1 MPDIHSLRV
10 RQAAD
15 YLRYLSLIAI
25 EKAQSGHPG
34 LPLGCAD
41 LGVTLYRYYLK
52 HNPCQPQ
59 WPNRDR
65 FVLSAGHGSMLLYS
79 LLFMSGFPLTL
90 DDLNRFRQWQSRTP
104 GHPEFHAAL
113 GIETTTGP
121 LGQGFA
127 NAVGMAIAAKWR
139 AHRYNRPGYEL
150 FNNRVFCLVGDGCLM
165 EGISYEAASLAGH
178 LGLDNLVTIYDSN
191 RVTIDGHT
199 DITFT
204 EDVAARFRAQAWQV
218 AQVNGNDPQHFAAT
232 LDSLLPTPGKPKL
245 LIANTVIGSGLNRK
259 KDSSKIH
266 GAPAGV
272 EEIAYFVRHST
283 MKPVVAAAAGI
294 DPENDADG
302 LQAWLTLQAGSE
314 TPLLSH
320 PEALS
325 FMREDLMQQQNM
337 AAEWEKLWNRYQRE
351 FPQSAAEILQ
361 SRENGIPVD
370 LDSALAAYR
379 EDAADATRNMSG
391 RVLHLCAG
399 HIPFLV
405 GGSADLAGSAKATI
419 SDSAYLRAG
428 DFSGRNIAYG
438 VREHAMA
445 AIGNGLALDGTIIP
459 FSGTFF
465 SFLDYLKPALRL
477 AALMKLRHLFFFS
490 HDSIY
495 LGEDGPTHQPVEH
508 LNSLRLIPGL
518 ISFRPGDDRETAWAF
533 RYFFKEADGPVAIV
547 TTRQKISFPSRS
559 KSGDLDWTLFKYGAY
574 EFKAP
579 ERKAAP
585 DLVVMASGS
594 ELSAAIAAALELE
607 EKDDVAVRVVSVPC
621 LELFSAA
628 PDDYRKALLQDFQV
642 PVFLVEAASYRGVDA
657 WFHPGIQVIDIQRF
671 GKSAP
676 GKVLGEQ
683 FGVSANAVAEAIRA
697 FLNG

>member
-1 MPDIHSLRV
+1 MSEINARKV

-15 YLRYLSLIAI
+15 YVRYLSLIAI

-41 LGVTLYRYYLK
+41 LGVVLYRYFLK
-52 HNPCQPQ
+52 HDPTQPQ
-59 WPNRDR
+59 WSNRDR

-79 LLFMSGFPLTL
+79 LLFMSGFSVTL

-113 GIETTTGP
+113 GVETTTGP

-139 AHRYNRPGYEL
+139 AQRYNRPGYQL

-178 LGLDNLVTIYDSN
+178 LGLDNLVTIYDAN
-191 RVTIDGHT
+191 RVSIDGHT

-204 EDVAARFRAQAWQV
+204 EDVAARFRAQGWLV
-218 AQVNGNDPQHFAAT
+218 AQTDGNEPRSFATA
-232 LDSLLPTPGKPKL
+232 LESLLQTPGKPLL
-245 LIANTVIGSGLNRK
+245 LIANTVIGSGLDRK
-259 KDSSKIH
+259 QDSSKIH
-266 GAPAGV
+266 GAPAGL
-272 EEIAYFVRHST
+272 EEIAHFVRHST

-294 DPENDADG
+294 DPENDTDG
-302 LQAWLTLQAGSE
+302 LMAWLKRQAESE
-314 TPLLSH
+314 TPLLTH
-320 PEALS
+320 AEALE
-325 FMREDLMQQQNM
+325 FMREKLPQQRKM
-337 AAEWEKLWNRYQRE
+337 AAERDDLWHRYQRE

-361 SRENGIPVD
+361 SGENGIPVD

-379 EDAADATRNMSG
+379 EDTPDATRNISG
-391 RVLHLCAG
+391 RVLNLCAG

-405 GGSADLAGSAKATI
+405 GGSADLAGSTKATI
-419 SDSAYLRAG
+419 FDSAYLGAG

-465 SFLDYLKPALRL
+465 SFFDYLKPALRL
-477 AALMKLRHLFFFS
+477 AALMRLRHLFIFS

-518 ISFRPGDDRETAWAF
+518 ISFRPADDRETAWAF
-533 RYFFKEADGPVAIV
+533 RYFFKQADGPVAIV
-547 TTRQKISFPSRS
+547 TTRQKVSPQGRP
-559 KSGDLDWTLFKYGAY
+559 DPDWSDFLFGAY
-574 EFKAP
+574 EYKAP
-579 ERKAAP
+579 QTNKAP
-585 DLVVMASGS
+585 DLVIMASGS
-594 ELSAAIAAALELE
+594 ELSAATAAAGELE
-607 EKDDVAVRVVSVPC
+607 ETERVCVRVVSVPC

-628 PDDYRKALLQDFQV
+628 PYDYRKALLQDFQV

-657 WFHPGIQVIDIQRF
+657 WFHPGIHLIDIQRF
-671 GKSAP
+671 GQSAP
-676 GKVLGEQ
+676 GKVLGDQ
-683 FGVSANAVAEAIRA
+683 FGVSAHAVAATIRA
-697 FLNG
+697 CLKG